1 MFTFASFSSVLTTLL
16 LTCFFGCINFTTAIF
31 AGLTTRGLHI
41 EGVNNDGVNVHHCNP
56 NQKTEDE
63 RLITLAGVGADE
75 TISSPIARMGDFKE
89 RLSFAPT
96 NFVDYC
102 GCSSAVGAAVT
113 TASDGS
119 PKYSV
124 DDDVLP
130 LHFFDA
136 ASGEFMDSPQ
146 ARSRARLMINFGN
159 VSDFFSNLYMWTG

>member
-1 MFTFASFSSVLTTLL
+1 
-16 LTCFFGCINFTTAIF
+16 
-31 AGLTTRGLHI
+31 
-41 EGVNNDGVNVHHCNP
+41 VNNDGVNVHRCNP
-56 NQKTEDE
+56 NQKREDE
-63 RLITLAGVGADE
+63 SLIILAGVGADAAN
-75 TISSPIARMGDFKE
+75 SSPIARMGDFKE
-89 RLSFAPT
+89 RLNFAPT
-96 NFVDYC
+96 SFVDYC
-102 GCSSAVGAAVT
+102 GSSAVGAAVT

-159 VSDFFSNLYMWTG
+159 VSFILLLFVDG